1 MGLTRE
7 ERVVVWQRFVF
18 RPEISEARCLDTVQ
32 RGVTRAELSGAEV
45 LAQLGSTLVLSF
57 DGVEH
62 EDAVELARTEVEE
75 LLEQEDGIAVHIAIA
90 LGEVEIVD
98 DPVRGRSYRGA
109 VFDRVQALAHRARAG
124 EIVLDE
130 AAVQRAEERFLFAR
144 ELMASGARGQ
154 ALDPTH
160 PDKRVCRAALA
171 QLAPMPLAPSAVPVL
186 EELLMIGRARG
197 QQRVAL
203 YGEVSSAALEIADH
217 AVHTL
222 EAPLSIRMSRK
233 AGGYQPLGSLCVGL
247 RNVWPQDGM
256 LEAAAIPP
264 EVRQICA
271 ALLAGAS
278 VTRSDVVEALVGLCR
293 AYTLGDKR
301 PILVL
306 DSLHEIDPATLG
318 VVAETVM
325 TPDLDILLVMT
336 VPPGVG
342 VPAQLVP
349 ANALYRLELPPM
361 SVADGEYI
369 AQTLLALPERSE
381 VAQRVAL
388 LGGDSSLGVREAAR
402 TLVAAGDLVLR
413 QERFGWRIAPRSAA
427 GALPLEAMITER
439 IAGLGPSAYRVLE
452 GLCMVPADATRDL
465 LYEVLALDGLPLDEI
480 ESGLAQLQGEG
491 FCEGALSLGLAD
503 AAIRSALRTNMP
515 AARGAELHRFV
526 AQVLASDR
534 ALPGFGSGE
543 LAYHLAEG
551 GLEKEAAAALID
563 AANAAANTGFQRVAL
578 RLLAT
583 AVKLDSSVDI
593 RRAARELAR
602 MVDASIAPR
611 TQPDRPLPPP
621 PAGTAASASQPAHAA
636 EDADDYE
643 ELKSEDLKPAFNMAQ
658 TAMRSAIQALEQE
671 DFDGVE
677 RWLDAAVAAGFGKAA
692 AQRVLAITQLARG
705 EMHHATQT
713 LQRAHTEDAPPSV
726 RARDRLSWAL
736 VRMTTGDVML
746 AVRDALDALALSRRI
761 EDTSGQL
768 AAMHV
773 LAQCYGLLERTPD
786 AAKIAKAASALRA
799 AS

>member
-1 MGLTRE
+1 MAQTRE

-18 RPEISEARCLDTVQ
+18 RPEVAEARCLDNVQ
-32 RGVTRAELSGAEV
+32 RALTRAELSGAEV
-45 LAQLGSTLVLSF
+45 LALLGATLVLSF
-57 DGVEH
+57 DGVEL
-62 EDAVELARTEVEE
+62 EDAVELARTEVEQ
-75 LLEQEDGIAVHIAIA
+75 LLEQEDGIAVQIAIG
-90 LGEVEIVD
+90 LGEVEVVN
-98 DPVRGRSYRGA
+98 DPVRGRSFRGT
-109 VFDRVQALAHRARAG
+109 VFDRAQALAHRARAG

-130 AAVQRAEERFLFAR
+130 AAVQRVEERFLFAR
-144 ELMASGARGQ
+144 ELIASGARGQ

-171 QLAPMPLAPSAVPVL
+171 ELAAMPLAQRAEPVL
-186 EELLMIGRARG
+186 EELLVIARAPG

-203 YGEVSSAALEIADH
+203 YGELSSAAFELVEHCVRALEP
-217 AVHTL
+217 
-222 EAPLSIRMSRK
+222 PLVLWMSRK
-233 AGGYQPLGSLCVGL
+233 AGGYQPLGSLCVAL
-247 RNVWPQDGM
+247 RGVWPEDA
-256 LEAAAIPP
+256 LLVAAPLRAEIHD
-264 EVRQICA
+264 VCS

-278 VTRSDVVEALVGLCR
+278 VPRSDVVEALVGLCR
-293 AYTLGDKR
+293 TYTRGGKR
-301 PILVL
+301 PLLVL

-325 TPDLDILLVMT
+325 TPDLDILLVMS

-349 ANALYRLELPPM
+349 ANQLHKLELPTM
-361 SVADGEYI
+361 TAEDGEQI
-369 AQTLLALPERSE
+369 AETLLALPAGSE

-388 LGGDSSLGVREAAR
+388 LGGDSSIGVREAAR

-413 QERFGWRIAPRSAA
+413 QGRFGWRIAPRSAA
-427 GALPLEAMITER
+427 GALPLESMITER

-452 GLCMVPADATRDL
+452 GLCVVPPDATRAL
-465 LYEVLALDGLPLDEI
+465 LDQVLLRDGLPPEEI
-480 ESGLAQLQGEG
+480 ASGLAQLRAEG
-491 FCEGALSLGLAD
+491 FAEGTLSLGLAA
-503 AAIRSALRTNMP
+503 AAIHGALRTNMP

-526 AQVLASDR
+526 AQVLGAER
-534 ALPGFGSGE
+534 TLPGFGSGE
-543 LAYHLAEG
+543 LAYHFAEG
-551 GLEKEAAAALID
+551 GLEKEAASALID
-563 AANAAANTGFQRVAL
+563 AARAAADTGFQRVAL

-602 MVDASIAPR
+602 RVDGSLVPR
-611 TQPDRPLPPP
+611 GGAGPPPPPP
-621 PAGTAASASQPAHAA
+621 PAGSSAPPATQD
-636 EDADDYE
+636 ENADDYE
-643 ELKSEDLKPAFNMAQ
+643 ELKSEDLKPAIFNMAQ
-658 TAMRSAIQALEQE
+658 SAMRSAIQALEQE

-713 LQRAHTEDAPPSV
+713 LQRAHSDDAPPSV

-736 VRMTTGDVML
+736 IRMTTGDVLL

-761 EDTSGQL
+761 EDRGGQL

-773 LAQCYGLLERTPD
+773 LAQCYRLLERTPD
-786 AAKIAKAASALRA
+786 ATRIAKAASALRA
-799 AS
+799 SV

>member
-1 MGLTRE
+1 MGQTRE

-18 RPEISEARCLDTVQ
+18 RPEITEARSLETVQ
-32 RGVTRAELSGAEV
+32 RALTRAELSGAEV
-45 LAQLGSTLVLSF
+45 LSLLGSTIVMSF
-57 DGVEH
+57 DGVEL
-62 EDAVELARTEVEE
+62 EDAVELARTEIED
-75 LLEQEDGIAVHIAIA
+75 LLEQEDGVAVHIALG
-90 LGEVEIVD
+90 LGEVEVVD
-98 DPVRGRSYRGA
+98 DPARGRTYRGA
-109 VFDRVQALAHRARAG
+109 VFDRTQALAHRARGG

-130 AAVQRAEERFLFAR
+130 SAVQRAEERFLFAR

-171 QLAPMPLAPSAVPVL
+171 ELAPLPLSKSAEPVL
-186 EELLMIGRARG
+186 EELLMIARAPG

-203 YGEVSSAALEIADH
+203 YSELASAAIELMEHCVRAIAS
-217 AVHTL
+217 
-222 EAPLSIRMSRK
+222 PLVLRMSRK
-233 AGGYQPLGSLCVGL
+233 AGGYQPLGSLCVALRGL
-247 RNVWPQDGM
+247 WPEDGM
-256 LEAAAIPP
+256 LTAAPIRG
-264 EVRQICA
+264 EIHDVCS
-271 ALLAGAS
+271 ALLKGES
-278 VTRSDVVEALVGLCR
+278 VPRSEVVEAIVGLCR
-293 AYTLGDKR
+293 AYTRGGHR
-301 PILVL
+301 PLVVL

-318 VVAETVM
+318 VVAEAVM
-325 TPDLDILLVMT
+325 TPELDIVVLMS

-349 ANALYRLELPPM
+349 ANELYRLELPNM
-361 SVADGEYI
+361 TAEDGEHI
-369 AQTLLALPERSE
+369 AESLLALPPGSE

-388 LGGDSSLGVREAAR
+388 LGGDSSVGVREAAR

-413 QERFGWRIAPRSAA
+413 QNRFGWRIAPRSAA
-427 GALPLEAMITER
+427 GALPLESLITER

-452 GLCMVPADATRDL
+452 GLCVIPPDATREL
-465 LYEVLALDGLPLDEI
+465 LDQVLMRDGLPPEEI
-480 ESGLAQLQGEG
+480 ESGLAQLLAEG
-491 FCEGALSLGLAD
+491 FTEGRLSLGLAD
-503 AAIRSALRTNMP
+503 AAIRGALRSNMP

-526 AQVLASDR
+526 AEVLGMHL

-563 AANAAANTGFQRVAL
+563 AAKAAADTGFQRVAL

-602 MVDASIAPR
+602 TVDASVNPAQRPQAAPAV
-611 TQPDRPLPPP
+611 PA
-621 PAGTAASASQPAHAA
+621 PAGVLVRPARPD
-636 EDADDYE
+636 ENTDDYE
-643 ELKSEDLKPAFNMAQ
+643 ELKSEDLKPAVFNMAQ
-658 TAMRSAIQALEQE
+658 SAMRSAIQALAQE

-692 AQRVLAITQLARG
+692 VQRVLAITQLARG

-713 LQRAHTEDAPPSV
+713 LQRAHSDDAPPSV

-736 VRMTTGDVML
+736 VRMMTGDMLL

-761 EDTSGQL
+761 EDRGGQL

-773 LAQCYGLLERTPD
+773 LAQCYRLLERTPD
-786 AAKIAKAASALRA
+786 AARISDAASALRA
-799 AS
+799 SV

>member
-1 MGLTRE
+1 MGQTRE

-18 RPEISEARCLDTVQ
+18 RPEITEGRCVETVQ
-32 RGVTRAELSGAEV
+32 RALTRAELSGAEV
-45 LAQLGSTLVLSF
+45 LSLLGSTIVLSF
-57 DGVEH
+57 DGVEL
-62 EDAVELARTEVEE
+62 EDAVELARTEIDD
-75 LLEQEDGIAVHIAIA
+75 LLEQEDGLAVHIALG
-90 LGEVEIVD
+90 LGEIEVVD
-98 DPVRGRSYRGA
+98 DPARGRVFRGA
-109 VFDRVQALAHRARAG
+109 VFDRAQALAHRARPG

-130 AAVQRAEERFLFAR
+130 AAVQRAEERFLFTR
-144 ELMASGARGQ
+144 ELIASGARGQ

-171 QLAPMPLAPSAVPVL
+171 ELAPMPLAKSAEPIL
-186 EELLMIGRARG
+186 EELLMIARAPG

-203 YGEVSSAALEIADH
+203 YSELSSAAIELIEH
-217 AVHTL
+217 CVRSSESSL
-222 EAPLSIRMSRK
+222 VLRMSRK

-247 RNVWPQDGM
+247 RGLWPDDAM
-256 LEAAAIPP
+256 LVEAPLRA
-264 EVRQICA
+264 EVHDVCS
-271 ALLAGAS
+271 ALLKGTS
-278 VTRSDVVEALVGLCR
+278 VPRSEVVEALVGLCR
-293 AYTLGDKR
+293 AYTRGGQR
-301 PILVL
+301 PLLVL

-318 VVAETVM
+318 VVAEAVM
-325 TPDLDILLVMT
+325 TPDLDIVLLMS

-349 ANALYRLELPPM
+349 ANQLYRLELPNMTPE
-361 SVADGEYI
+361 DGEHI
-369 AQTLLALPERSE
+369 AETLLALPPRAD

-388 LGGDSSLGVREAAR
+388 LGGDSSIGVREAAR

-413 QERFGWRIAPRSAA
+413 QKRFGWRIAPRSAA
-427 GALPLEAMITER
+427 GALPLESLITER

-452 GLCMVPADATRDL
+452 GLCVIPPDATREL
-465 LYEVLALDGLPLDEI
+465 LDQVLTRDGLPAEEI
-480 ESGLAQLQGEG
+480 ESGLAQLRAEG
-491 FCEGALSLGLAD
+491 FAEGRLSLGLAD
-503 AAIRSALRTNMP
+503 AAIRGALRSNMP

-526 AQVLASDR
+526 ADVLAKER

-563 AANAAANTGFQRVAL
+563 AAKAAANTGFQRVAL

-602 MVDASIAPR
+602 TVDASIVPAPR
-611 TQPDRPLPPP
+611 VQAGPPAPP
-621 PAGTAASASQPAHAA
+621 PAGVSVRPARL
-636 EDADDYE
+636 EENTDDYE
-643 ELKSEDLKPAFNMAQ
+643 ELKSEDLKPAVFNMAQ
-658 TAMRSAIQALEQE
+658 SAMRSAIQALEQE

-713 LQRAHTEDAPPSV
+713 LQRAHSDDAPPSV

-736 VRMTTGDVML
+736 VRMTTGDVLL
-746 AVRDALDALALSRRI
+746 AVRDALDALALSRRT
-761 EDTSGQL
+761 EDRGGQL

-773 LAQCYGLLERTPD
+773 LAQCYRLLERTPD
-786 AAKIAKAASALRA
+786 AARIAQAASELRA
-799 AS
+799 SV